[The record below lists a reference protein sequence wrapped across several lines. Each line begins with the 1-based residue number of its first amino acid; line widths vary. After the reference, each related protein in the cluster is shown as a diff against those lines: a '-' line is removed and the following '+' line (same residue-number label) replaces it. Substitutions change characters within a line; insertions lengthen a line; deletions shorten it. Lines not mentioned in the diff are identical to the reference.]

1 MADRRVVITG
11 LGAVTG
17 LGLGA
22 AAMWDGLLAGRSGV
36 GPLTRVSPEAFPCGV
51 GAEVRDFSAKDHVPK
66 GYRKAVKVMARDTEL
81 AVAAARLAVA
91 DAGLTTRSHNESD
104 APDFA
109 TTYPQPR
116 LGCQIG
122 AGLIA
127 AETLELTQALATART
142 GGAAV
147 PGRITPDG
155 FDMQAWGA
163 AEGGGGG
170 MNNLQPL
177 WMLKYLPNMLACHVT
192 IIHGAEGP
200 SNTITCGE
208 VSGLLSLGESLRV
221 IQRGAADLC
230 FSGGAES
237 KINLMGMLRQTL
249 AGRLA
254 DTRAAGGV
262 AGGAAAPSARP
273 FDPESLGTVPG
284 EAGAIVIVEELA
296 GAKARNANIYG
307 EVVGFGAAQSTPT
320 LPGQPRADAG
330 KPNDGLAL
338 AIRAAL
344 TDAGIGP
351 DEIDAIVP
359 QGLGVPE
366 LDKPEAAALRE
377 VFGARL
383 ASVPLVLL
391 TPSLGDCW
399 AGYGGVQVVAAAMM
413 VRSQMVPARLEA
425 GKPAA
430 GLLAA
435 AAPATPARL
444 GHVLACSSSLGG
456 QNAAVIVRKIE

>member
-22 AAMWDGLLAGRSGV
+22 AAMWEGLLAGRSGV
-36 GPLTRVSPEAFPCGV
+36 GALTRVSPEAFACGV
-51 GAEVRDFSAKDHVPK
+51 GSEVRDFSAKDHVPK

-127 AETLELTQALATART
+127 AETLELTQALATARV
-142 GGAAV
+142 GGESV
-147 PGRITPDG
+147 PGRITPGG
-155 FDMQAWGA
+155 FDMRAWGA

-170 MNNLQPL
+170 MSNLQPL

-254 DTRAAGGV
+254 ATRDP
-262 AGGAAAPSARP
+262 AAPGASP
-273 FDPESLGTVPG
+273 FDPASPGTVPG

-330 KPNDGLAL
+330 KSNDGLVL

-344 TDAGIGP
+344 ADARIGP

-366 LDKPEAAALRE
+366 LDRPEAEALRE

-399 AGYGGVQVVAAAMM
+399 AGYGGVQIVVAAMM
-413 VRSQMVPARLEA
+413 VRSQMVPARLET
-425 GKPAA
+425 GRPAA
-430 GLLAA
+430 GLMAGAALATA
-435 AAPATPARL
+435 ARL

-456 QNAAVIVRKIE
+456 QNAAVIVRKMG

>member
-1 MADRRVVITG
+1 
-11 LGAVTG
+11 
-17 LGLGA
+17 
-22 AAMWDGLLAGRSGV
+22 MWDGLLAGRSGV

-104 APDFA
+104 APEFV

-254 DTRAAGGV
+254 DTRVPGAG
-262 AGGAAAPSARP
+262 PRP
-273 FDPESLGTVPG
+273 FDPTSSGTVPG
-284 EAGAIVIVEELA
+284 EAGAIVIVEELG
-296 GAKARNANIYG
+296 GARARGAPAYA

-320 LPGQPRADAG
+320 LPGQPRADFG

-344 TDAGIGP
+344 ADAGIGP
-351 DEIDAIVP
+351 DGVDAIVP
-359 QGLGVPE
+359 QALGVPA
-366 LDKPEAAALRE
+366 LDGPEEAALRE

-391 TPSLGDCW
+391 TPTLGDCW
-399 AGYGGVQVVAAAMM
+399 AGHGGVQIVVAAMM
-413 VRSQMVPARLEA
+413 VRNQMVPASLL
-425 GKPAA
+425 PARIGA
-430 GLLAA
+430 RTTG
-435 AAPATPARL
+435 PARL
-444 GHVLACSSSLGG
+444 RHVLACCSSLGG
-456 QNAAVIVRKIE
+456 QNAAVIVRKMEGSDVPKGAKDAA